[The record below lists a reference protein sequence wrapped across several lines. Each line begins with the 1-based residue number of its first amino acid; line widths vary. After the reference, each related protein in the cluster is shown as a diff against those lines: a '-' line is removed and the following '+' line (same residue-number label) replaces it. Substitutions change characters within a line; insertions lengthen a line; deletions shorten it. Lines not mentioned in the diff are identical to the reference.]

1 MRKNLRENGILNI
14 VVGLENNILLFI
26 MDNKIEELFKWSNP
40 KQAQKMAYKYLG
52 KSADLYVSETKDKK
66 YDIYDP
72 VNDKWVS
79 FGQLGYEDF
88 TKHNDKERRKRY
100 LDRATNI
107 KGDWVSNPY
116 SANNLSINILW

>member
-1 MRKNLRENGILNI
+1 M
-14 VVGLENNILLFI
+14 LFI
-26 MDNKIEELFKWSNP
+26 MDNKIDELFKWSNP
-40 KQAQKMAYKYLG
+40 KQAQKKAYKYLG
-52 KSADLYVSETKDKK
+52 KKADLYVSETKDKK

-88 TKHNDKERRKRY
+88 TKHKDKERRKNY
-100 LDRATNI
+100 LNRATNMN
-107 KGDWVSNPY
+107 GDWKDNPY

>member
-1 MRKNLRENGILNI
+1 M
-14 VVGLENNILLFI
+14 LFI
-26 MDNKIEELFKWSNP
+26 MDNKIDELFKWSNP

-52 KSADLYVSETKDKK
+52 KSADLYVSEAKDKK

-88 TKHNDKERRKRY
+88 TKHKDKERRKNY
-100 LDRATNI
+100 LNRATNI
-107 KGDWVSNPY
+107 KGDWASNPY
-116 SANNLSINILW
+116 SANNLSIHILW